1 MDSFWLLYHYSN
13 KLYSYK
19 CSLIHIMIYKYT
31 VHKQKESQSSTKP
44 FDFQYFYCIYQ
55 NCMLYS
61 LLFIQN
67 ALLYLHLLNKYPIKK
82 KNRERTF
89 PEYSDQSD
97 DCAKNWKVKKQINKN
112 SSFLFHSIIQIR
124 TLIQASTH

>member
-1 MDSFWLLYHYSN
+1 
-13 KLYSYK
+13 
-19 CSLIHIMIYKYT
+19 MIYKYT

-44 FDFQYFYCIYQ
+44 FYFHYLIVYTKTICYIQYFSHKKNFIYT
-55 NCMLYS
+55 
-61 LLFIQN
+61 
-67 ALLYLHLLNKYPIKK
+67 HLLNIYPIKK
-82 KNRERTF
+82 KSRERTL

-124 TLIQASTH
+124 TLIQAFTH